1 MISLTLFRVN
11 TFPSIFNQRIK
22 INLKLTKHYSVK
34 GRGCFK
40 PIPWFKKG
48 IQQNKIS
55 HRYLEKTQN
64 TNYQTYNFCKVIRK
78 VIFSKKKGKSE
89 FYLRK
94 IG

>member
-48 IQQNKIS
+48 HPTKQNIPSLFGK
-55 HRYLEKTQN
+55 N
-64 TNYQTYNFCKVIRK
+64 TKHKLPNLQFLQSY
-78 VIFSKKKGKSE
+78 
-89 FYLRK
+89 
-94 IG
+94 